1 MAVKLKPLRKQVI
14 VLTGATSGIGLATA
28 DAASQLGAKLVLV
41 ARGAEALAKITDE
54 INADGGNAIYVAA
67 DVSDVAQVQNVAQR
81 AIAHFGRIDT
91 WINDAGTSI
100 YGRLDEVLDADS
112 RRLFDVNFWGV
123 VNGSLV
129 ALPYLKAKGGA
140 LINVG
145 SEASE
150 AALPLQGM
158 YSATKHAVMSFT
170 EALRV
175 EIEELDKAPVAI
187 TLIQPMAV
195 NTPLPQHA
203 RNYMDKEP
211 KLVTPQIDPYRVADA
226 ILAAAVRH
234 SGNVKVGTLAKV
246 DTKMHALIPG
256 LTKKLEVQEA
266 NRQQHDEAPRRP
278 EGTLYQSGVG
288 GQVYGGKL
296 NTLH

>member
-1 MAVKLKPLRKQVI
+1 MPVKLKPLKRQVI

-28 DAASQLGAKLVLV
+28 DAAAQLGAKLVLV
-41 ARGAEALAKITDE
+41 ARSTEALAKITEE
-54 INADGGNAIYVAA
+54 INAGGGNAIYVAA
-67 DVSDVAQVQNVAQR
+67 DVSDLSQVQNVAQK
-81 AIAHFGRIDT
+81 AVEHFGRIDT

-100 YGRLDEVLDADS
+100 YGRLDEVSDADS
-112 RRLFDVNFWGV
+112 RRLFDVNFWGL

-129 ALPYLKAKGGA
+129 ALSHLKTKGGA

-150 AALPLQGM
+150 AVLPLQGM
-158 YSATKHAVMSFT
+158 YSATKHAVKGFT

-175 EIEELDKAPVAI
+175 EIEEVDKAPVAI
-187 TLIQPMAV
+187 TLIQPTAV

-203 RNYMDKEP
+203 RNYMNKEP

-226 ILAAAVRH
+226 ILNAAVRH
-234 SGNVKVGTLAKV
+234 SGNVKVGTVAKV
-246 DTKMHALIPG
+246 DTKMHALVPG
-256 LTKKLEVQEA
+256 LSKKLEAQQI
-266 NRQQHDEAPRRP
+266 NRQQYDEAPRKP
-278 EGTLYQSGVG
+278 EGTLYHSGAG

-296 NTLH
+296 HTLH